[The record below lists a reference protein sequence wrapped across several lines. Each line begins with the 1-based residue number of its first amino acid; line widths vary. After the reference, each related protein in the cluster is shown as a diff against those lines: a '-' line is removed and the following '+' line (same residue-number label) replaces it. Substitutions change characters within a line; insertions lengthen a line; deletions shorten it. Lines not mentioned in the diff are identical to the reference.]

1 MSGTNGNEEG
11 ISLDDIIVVMCVLQE
26 KVSLRDRLIDESE
39 AGRCR
44 ALLLLNIKEGD
55 KEILEKY
62 GVD

>member
-44 ALLLLNIKEGD
+44 SLLLLNIKEGD